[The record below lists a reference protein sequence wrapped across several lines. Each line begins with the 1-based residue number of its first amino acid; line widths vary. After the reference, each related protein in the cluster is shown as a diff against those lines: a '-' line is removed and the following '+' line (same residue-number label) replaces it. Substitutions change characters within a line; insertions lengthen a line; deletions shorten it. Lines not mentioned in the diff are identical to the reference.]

1 MAHPETEHT
10 LAGTTLGQPR
20 LQPQPL
26 AEPQAEPARGLSRN
40 AWLGIGGAGALLAVA
55 LAAGVISFG
64 SKQDTPAPPAS
75 PPAGGGQN
83 SNAAAPGDAA
93 HMFQPVKPA
102 EIDQAVAVLIMSEPQ
117 KEQVRQALKK
127 NDMRIAWVQLSD
139 SFDEDG
145 DWVKVTAGGF
155 SQNLRLFKNPLRFA
169 IPYVPGAPVAVT
181 GLIDGEGGGI
191 TVAVHS
197 GASTFG
203 LKPLV
208 KGETIMVPTP

>member
-1 MAHPETEHT
+1 MAHPDTEHT
-10 LAGTTLGQPR
+10 LAGATLRQPQ

-26 AEPQAEPARGLSRN
+26 AEAQPEPARGLKRST
-40 AWLGIGGAGALLAVA
+40 WLGIGGAAALLAVA
-55 LAAGVISFG
+55 LGAGVISFD
-64 SKQDTPAPPAS
+64 SKQDRPPAS
-75 PPAGGGQN
+75 PPMGGGQN
-83 SNAAAPGDAA
+83 ANVAAPGSAA
-93 HMFQPVKPA
+93 FMFQPVKPV
-102 EIDQAVAVLIMSEPQ
+102 EIDQAIAALVMSEPQ
-117 KEQVRQALKK
+117 KEQVRQAVKK
-127 NDMRIAWVQLSD
+127 DAMRIAWVQLSD

-155 SQNLRLFKNPLRFA
+155 SQNLRLFKKPLRFA

>member
-1 MAHPETEHT
+1 MAHPETEST
-10 LAGTTLGQPR
+10 LAGAPLPQPQ

-26 AEPQAEPARGLSRN
+26 SEPQAEPAGGLSRN

-55 LAAGVISFG
+55 LAVGVISFE
-64 SKQDTPAPPAS
+64 SRQDTPMPPVAAPA
-75 PPAGGGQN
+75 QQ
-83 SNAAAPGDAA
+83 SNAAASGDAA
-93 HMFQPVKPA
+93 RMFQPVKA
-102 EIDQAVAVLIMSEPQ
+102 SEIDQAVATLIMSEPQ
-117 KEQVRQALKK
+117 KEQVRQAVRK
-127 NDMRIAWVQLSD
+127 NELRIAWVELSD
-139 SFDEDG
+139 SYDEDG

-155 SQNLRLFKNPLRFA
+155 SQNLRLFKKPLRFA
-169 IPYVPGAPVAVT
+169 IPYVPGAPVTVT

>member
-1 MAHPETEHT
+1 MAHPEREHT
-10 LAGTTLGQPR
+10 VAGATLHQTQ
-20 LQPQPL
+20 LQPEPL
-26 AEPQAEPARGLSRN
+26 PEAQTEPSSGLSRN
-40 AWLGIGGAGALLAVA
+40 AWLGIGGAGTLLAVA

-64 SKQDTPAPPAS
+64 SKQDTPAPSPTTAGKSSNGAS
-75 PPAGGGQN
+75 
-83 SNAAAPGDAA
+83 DAA
-93 HMFQPVKPA
+93 QMFQMVKPA
-102 EIDQAVAVLIMSEPQ
+102 EIDQAVAALVMSEPQ
-117 KEQVRQALKK
+117 KEQVRQALKR

-155 SQNLRLFKNPLRFA
+155 SQNLRLFKKPLRFA